1 MGTFKIDVDEFSW
14 INGAEDDPSDRCLH
28 GRVTV
33 QIGQTVLQ
41 DVGTVSATALYLL
54 KSLTEDKLMNDSS
67 IQMIP
72 CCGFFMIANP
82 GLTEVSIIGCDTG
95 TDWSVIHE
103 DGRVKLV
110 TESGVT
116 EYVDLADYQA
126 EVFRFA
132 DKVEAYYNAC
142 KPKEIPEDEFDRN
155 GYTAFWN
162 EWHRRRE
169 EAAQQA
175 AAGKSAP
182 LVYDRPDEAPFRLC
196 GSWMSGMEWKD
207 GNLRLLF
214 IDGYTGRKLSPA
226 DGGEEII
233 ISGVDTDLGDVY
245 LLSRLGNPGNF
256 SGKKLTLT
264 DFLRDY
270 PAFIFIVQEEMTGC
284 AERFGGLSVCFQGMF
299 CSSEESQT
307 VEAIFVIRYDGQLTY
322 RVQV

>member
-116 EYVDLADYQA
+116 EYVDFADYQA

-162 EWHRRRE
+162 EWHRRRG
-169 EAAQQA
+169 EAAPIRQVVYNGPGTLPYSLHDSRISGIFLVDGGLRLVFEYGYFSTQPPFEPANGDILIQQA
-175 AAGKSAP
+175 DVGDCEVW
-182 LVYDRPDEAPFRLC
+182 L
-196 GSWMSGMEWKD
+196 
-207 GNLRLLF
+207 
-214 IDGYTGRKLSPA
+214 LSPN
-226 DGGEEII
+226 GGY
-233 ISGVDTDLGDVY
+233 GD
-245 LLSRLGNPGNF
+245 F
-256 SGKKLTLT
+256 HGKKMTLA

-270 PAFIFIVQEEMTGC
+270 PAFSFEVIDEMAGYH
-284 AERFGGLSVCFQGMF
+284 SVSYQGYLLTDGDGPLI
-299 CSSEESQT
+299 ET
-307 VEAIFVIRYDGQLTY
+307 RFVIWYDGELIY

>member
-72 CCGFFMIANP
+72 CCGFFIIANP

-162 EWHRRRE
+162 EWHRRRG
-169 EAAQQA
+169 EAAPIRQVVYNGPGTLPYSLHDSRISGIFLVDGGLRLVFEYGYFSTQPPFEQVNGDILIQQA
-175 AAGKSAP
+175 
-182 LVYDRPDEAPFRLC
+182 D
-196 GSWMSGMEWKD
+196 
-207 GNLRLLF
+207 
-214 IDGYTGRKLSPA
+214 IDDCEVWLLSPN
-226 DGGEEII
+226 GGYR
-233 ISGVDTDLGDVY
+233 D
-245 LLSRLGNPGNF
+245 F
-256 SGKKLTLT
+256 HGKKMTLA